1 MADQLALD
9 LVLPPLAPPDPT
21 IQDRAEAFFAA
32 NRPLVM
38 WMLRHAQELRDAGA
52 RRISAKYLFERARV
66 ERLLAVRTDERWAL
80 NNSLS
85 SRLAR
90 LLVKAD
96 PSLAGLIETRA
107 LRAA

>member
-52 RRISAKYLFERARV
+52 R
-66 ERLLAVRTDERWAL
+66 
-80 NNSLS
+80 
-85 SRLAR
+85 
-90 LLVKAD
+90 
-96 PSLAGLIETRA
+96 
-107 LRAA
+107 